1 MGRVMAF
8 FTLAIVIGVVTAL
21 VLDRILVGMLV
32 GGGVLILGIVILIS
46 RAGRPRPE
54 P

>member
-1 MGRVMAF
+1 MGRVMGF

-21 VLDRILVGMLV
+21 ALDRILVGMLV

-46 RAGRPRPE
+46 RSGRSTE
-54 P
+54 A